1 MLDNACG
8 QGVPHPL
15 SATNF
20 TTPVLRSPSFAHAT
34 AEPDLII
41 MQAQR
46 RSARRCPKPSGYG
59 AIIGD
64 AHAKGVTWS
73 VPDYGGLFGS
83 DRGSALAAVARLRHV
98 HCARAARKSTFR
110 SSNARLEAANP
121 EKRRGRVVGQS
132 ARKALVPRLGPVP
145 RVAQFLMG
153 ERRQGRRSQRGSR
166 RGCKAAKSL
175 QSPTADFHS
184 YIWVHF

>member
-1 MLDNACG
+1 MLDAAIDQNIADAAAVHARGQDMLDNACG

-41 MQAQR
+41 LQAQR
-46 RSARRCPKPSGYG
+46 RSARRCPKPTGYG

-64 AHAKGVTWS
+64 VHAKGVTWP

-98 HCARAARKSTFR
+98 HCARAPGWSLADGRAYATVELPRAARGHTAVLHLTF
-110 SSNARLEAANP
+110 
-121 EKRRGRVVGQS
+121 
-132 ARKALVPRLGPVP
+132 LG
-145 RVAQFLMG
+145 
-153 ERRQGRRSQRGSR
+153 
-166 RGCKAAKSL
+166 
-175 QSPTADFHS
+175 T
-184 YIWVHF
+184 